1 LQDVDPEEVVL
12 NDRKLRWFPAEFGVS
27 RTPENGRFK
36 GSVLVLDAQHSV
48 LNVWRATCNT
58 RACPRRGTAVHPRV
72 ALRCN
77 ALGERE
83 RACT

>member
-1 LQDVDPEEVVL
+1 MQDVDPEEVVL

-58 RACPRRGTAVHPRV
+58 RACPRCGTAVHPRV